1 MVKRLVIGFLTLVL
15 AACSSTMPQI
25 QSVPAL
31 NLEVNPSLLDP
42 ALQGQDREDM
52 ETILRL
58 LPTAL
63 REDVSFIDME
73 SDKAYDSLLQARGLS
88 YSAKSR
94 VKVKWFRA
102 TRASRDPPTRLEWR
116 GIF

>member
-1 MVKRLVIGFLTLVL
+1 MVKYLAIGFLTLIL
-15 AACSSTMPQI
+15 AACSNIMPQT
-25 QSVPAL
+25 QSLPTL

-58 LPTAL
+58 LPIAL
-63 REDVSFIDME
+63 REDVSFIDVE
-73 SDKAYDSLLQARGLS
+73 SDKSYDSLPQARGLS

-94 VKVKWFRA
+94 VKVKWFSA
-102 TRASRDPPTRLEWR
+102 TRASRDPP
-116 GIF
+116 I